1 MCHFTQGL
9 IISTKVLGRYMY
21 LFFLV
26 SVPVSNPFVI
36 TIQFV
41 RYDLSKPDTCSYF
54 AAVKKVILIVHI
66 CINIQPF
73 FVSIQDKERDL
84 YKATFGSSWGLFL
97 LSLSHFAVAEKNYM
111 SLGFLEQK
119 GFFTRSK
126 DVRPKPQNFVYY
138 FIQHVRYLADVKLVF
153 FNKLVCI

>member
-1 MCHFTQGL
+1 MLKYWVDTCFSQ
-9 IISTKVLGRYMY
+9 
-21 LFFLV
+21 F

-41 RYDLSKPDTCSYF
+41 RYDIFCSC
-54 AAVKKVILIVHI
+54 KKVILIVHI